1 MNISEVG
8 KKIRKW
14 DEVTGNAT
22 EVQIPETIDPVEDV
36 GMGPSISRNHMRG
49 IEDMVEQ
56 NDNSFDGIINNVPMP
71 ETSTHPEP
79 GTLEYSESEVIAAEE
94 RMAEETKKSILGKIR
109 EQQDREALT
118 PVPVKKVLPLCPD
131 RELM

>member
-14 DEVTGNAT
+14 DEVTGNAV
-22 EVQIPETIDPVEDV
+22 EIQIPETVDLAEDV

-56 NDNSFDGIINNVPMP
+56 NDNCFDGIINNVAMP
-71 ETSTHPEP
+71 QTPDSGSP
-79 GTLEYSESEVIAAEE
+79 AEQQTE
-94 RMAEETKKSILGKIR
+94 AEIAEETKKSVLGKIK
-109 EQQDREALT
+109 EQQDRET
-118 PVPVKKVLPLCPD
+118 FTQPQPKKAVPLCPD

>member
-14 DEVTGNAT
+14 DEVTGNAV
-22 EVQIPETIDPVEDV
+22 EIQIPEMVDLAEDV

-56 NDNSFDGIINNVPMP
+56 NDNCFDGIINNVAMP
-71 ETSTHPEP
+71 QTPDS
-79 GTLEYSESEVIAAEE
+79 GSLAEQQTE
-94 RMAEETKKSILGKIR
+94 AEIAEETKKSVLGKIK
-109 EQQDREALT
+109 EQQDRETFTQLQ
-118 PVPVKKVLPLCPD
+118 PKKAVPLCPD